1 MQNQLSDFIQ
11 QARSKKIADEEIV
24 KILLDQ
30 GWSFSQIE
38 TNMSSSSSFNGL
50 VPPKPTESI
59 ASNLGMWDSFQHIL
73 MFISLYV
80 MSTAIALLLN
90 YFVDK
95 WLPGVT
101 ANSYYSYGGQNSFE
115 KTLLSGY
122 SASLIVSFPFFA
134 FFFITT
140 NKRKIEIPEII
151 NLRWRKILIYFT
163 LIITFIIMVS
173 HLIVIVFQFL
183 NGNVS
188 TNALLHFMVTILVSG
203 SIFGHYIY
211 EIRQDRKKIE

>member
-30 GWSFSQIE
+30 GWSFSQIG

-101 ANSYYSYGGQNSFE
+101 ANSYYSYGDQ
-115 KTLLSGY
+115 
-122 SASLIVSFPFFA
+122 IV
-134 FFFITT
+134 
-140 NKRKIEIPEII
+140 
-151 NLRWRKILIYFT
+151 LRRHCFQDILP
-163 LIITFIIMVS
+163 
-173 HLIVIVFQFL
+173 
-183 NGNVS
+183 
-188 TNALLHFMVTILVSG
+188 ALLFHSHFSHSSLLQQINA
-203 SIFGHYIY
+203 
-211 EIRQDRKKIE
+211 K